1 MKTLKVGKSIVNL
14 HECKQ
19 VDKIALNDLYKL
31 LVTLNKD
38 KQDCFYTVE
47 ELELLKQDKSN
58 NFI

>member
-14 HECKQ
+14 HECRQ

-38 KQDCFYTVE
+38 KQDCFYTAKKKKKI
-47 ELELLKQDKSN
+47 KQDKSN